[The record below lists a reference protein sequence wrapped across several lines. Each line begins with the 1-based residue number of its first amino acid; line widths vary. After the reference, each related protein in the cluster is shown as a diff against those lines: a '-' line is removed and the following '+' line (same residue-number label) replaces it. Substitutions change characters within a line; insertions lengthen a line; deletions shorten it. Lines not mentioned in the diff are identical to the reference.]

1 MSELESLNIDTEQL
15 LGLIKNKD
23 SEDDEF
29 AYEKEDNWDLNDA
42 KNGILIVTIS
52 YLILES
58 RTTLFIFYVTLK
70 LLTLSE
76 HA

>member
-42 KNGILIVTIS
+42 ENGILIGTIL

-58 RTTLFIFYVTLK
+58 STTLFIFYVTLK